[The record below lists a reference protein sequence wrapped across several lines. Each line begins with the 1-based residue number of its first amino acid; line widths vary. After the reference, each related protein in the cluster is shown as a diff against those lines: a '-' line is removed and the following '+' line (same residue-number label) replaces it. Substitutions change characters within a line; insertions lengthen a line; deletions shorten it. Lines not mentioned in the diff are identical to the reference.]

1 MRFLLDNDVDYGV
14 ATVLRRH
21 GHDVVTAHEIG
32 LAGVDSA
39 EDDALTV
46 YGSDRGRVVVTHD
59 REFTARRKR
68 NTIGLHVR
76 IRVEQPDAPEV
87 IEDRLDDLV
96 ESLGWTESAVIEIF
110 RTSVRHH
117 PPRWE

>member
-14 ATVLRRH
+14 AIVLRRH
-21 GHDVVTAHEIG
+21 GHDVVTAHEVG

-39 EDDALTV
+39 ADDVLTV
-46 YGSDRGRVVVTHD
+46 YASDRRRVVVTHD
-59 REFTARRKR
+59 REFTSRRKR

-76 IRVEQPDAPEV
+76 IRVEQPDASEV
-87 IEDRLDDLV
+87 IENRLDEMIEALA
-96 ESLGWTESAVIEIF
+96 WTQSAVIEVF

>member
-14 ATVLRRH
+14 AVVLRSH
-21 GHDVVTAHEIG
+21 GHDVVTAYEVG
-32 LAGVDSA
+32 LAGLDSA
-39 EDDALTV
+39 VDDELTV
-46 YGSDRGRVVVTHD
+46 YATDRGRVVVTHD

-87 IEDRLDDLV
+87 LEERLDELIDA
-96 ESLGWTESAVIEIF
+96 LGWTDSAVVEVF
-110 RTSVRHH
+110 RNKVRHY

>member
-1 MRFLLDNDVDYGV
+1 
-14 ATVLRRH
+14 
-21 GHDVVTAHEIG
+21 VVTAHEVG

-46 YGSDRGRVVVTHD
+46 YGSDRRRVVITHD

-76 IRVEQPDAPEV
+76 ICVEQPDAAEV
-87 IEDRLDDLV
+87 MENRLDDVIEALA
-96 ESLGWTESAVIEIF
+96 WTESAVIEVF

>member
-1 MRFLLDNDVDYGV
+1 MDYGV
-14 ATVLRRH
+14 AIVLRTH
-21 GHDVVTAHEIG
+21 GHDVVTAHEVG
-32 LAGVDSA
+32 LAGADSA

-46 YGSDRGRVVVTHD
+46 YGSDSGRVVVTHD

-87 IEDRLDDLV
+87 MDDRLDDLV
-96 ESLGWTESAVIEIF
+96 EALGWTESAVIEIF